1 MIKFLLI
8 MEMKGKWRGLF
19 FLQFLI
25 INYGIKNTCR
35 RDLRAPTGVFML
47 FLQIF
52 TREVGFR
59 GERKKASK
67 GEICRFEQS
76 WRS

>member
-19 FLQFLI
+19 FFQFLI

-35 RDLRAPTGVFML
+35 RDLRAPTGVFYV
-47 FLQIF
+47 IF
-52 TREVGFR
+52 
-59 GERKKASK
+59 ANIYK
-67 GEICRFEQS
+67 GGRIS
-76 WRS
+76 WGT